1 MLRTRLVQATGG
13 RNTVDT
19 RMRAAAHLLLA
30 ALADLGGVT
39 VTDIA
44 SELERRELV
53 LVVRSIESIVLD
65 LVERLA
71 SLDRGE
77 LVTPDRCAHC
87 GWHDASEAAG
97 CFRCSKLR
105 GVHRE
110 RRPKIIRIAEQ
121 HRRRLRG

>member
-19 RMRAAAHLLLA
+19 RLRAAAHLLFA
-30 ALADLGGVT
+30 ALADIGSVT

-53 LVVRSIESIVLD
+53 LIVRSIESTVLD

-87 GWHDASEAAG
+87 GWHDASDGAQ

-110 RRPKIIRIAEQ
+110 RRPQVIQIAED
-121 HRRRLRG
+121 RRRVRR